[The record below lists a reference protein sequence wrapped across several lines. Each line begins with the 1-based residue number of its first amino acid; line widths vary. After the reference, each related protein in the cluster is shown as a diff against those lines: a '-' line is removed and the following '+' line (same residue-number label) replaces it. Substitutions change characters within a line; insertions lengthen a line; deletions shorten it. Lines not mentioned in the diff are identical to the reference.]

1 MTDELRTCD
10 TINPSPVAP
19 ELLKRFGIYYTPDAR
34 SAVSRVW
41 TNWLNNS
48 SELKVFTTQPR
59 KYGFHATLMAP
70 FRLKPEFGYIELLS
84 AVQEMAKSLEAVPMP
99 AMKVVWLDSFLAL
112 RPVEKCVAIDQVAE
126 TCVRALDRLR
136 APLTEQELQR
146 RLRRPLNHREGAL
159 LARWGYPFVMEQFR
173 FHFTLSNEL
182 AVSDFQCRERLR
194 RLASQLHAQTEHAW
208 SDFEALSIVEQPHPE
223 ADFVVR
229 DRVLMSR
236 QQPR

>member
-1 MTDELRTCD
+1 MTDQLRTDD
-10 TINPSPVAP
+10 TINSCSVTPG
-19 ELLKRFGIYYTPDAR
+19 LLKRFGIYYTPDAR
-34 SAVSRVW
+34 SVVSRVW

-48 SELKVFTTQPR
+48 NELKVFTTQPR

-70 FRLKPEFGYIELLS
+70 FRLKPEFSYGELLS
-84 AVQEMAKSLEAVPMP
+84 TVQEIARSLEAVPMP
-99 AMKVVWLDSFLAL
+99 TMKVVWLDSFLAL
-112 RPVEKCVAIDQVAE
+112 RPVKKCVAIDQVAE
-126 TCVRALDRLR
+126 TCVRTLDRLR
-136 APLTEQELQR
+136 APLTEQELQH

-182 AVSDFQCRERLR
+182 DASDFQCRERLS
-194 RLASQLHAQTEHAW
+194 RLATELHAQTEHAW
-208 SDFEALSIVEQPHPE
+208 SPFEALSIVEQPNPQ